1 MNREIEAVIV
11 AAGFSSRAGAFKMEL
26 DLDGKTVIE
35 RCVEAMSPFCS
46 RIIVVGGYKIEKLET
61 ILKKYPQVEIVLNR
75 RFAEGMFTS
84 VKEGVRQVR
93 GEKFFFSPGDYPLIS
108 GEVCRKLLTEKG
120 EILIPIFQGHKGHP
134 VLFSAGMAEELLE
147 APDSSNLRDF
157 IRRKG
162 YQTVVVEDE
171 GILMDLDTPDDYE
184 QILKRARARSRGG
197 VLMSC
202 EINVPIQKVDHQ
214 EKVTGQA
221 AYIGDIKFPGML
233 YAKTLRS
240 QKARAWIKA
249 IHKPQLPEG
258 YFIVDSSDIPGQNRV
273 KIVIHDQPFF
283 AEDKVNYIGEPI
295 LLVVGPEKQTIL
307 EILAQI
313 QVDYQEIPAILTM
326 EDAENPD
333 LKPIFEDKR
342 YFADYHI
349 SKGHPEACFEED
361 QYIFEEEFETGY
373 QEQLYIEP
381 QGVTAVYENNQITV
395 YGSIQCPYY
404 VRDALMQAFG
414 WGSERVR
421 VVQTT
426 VGGAFGGKEDYPSL
440 IGGQVAVAAYKTGKP
455 VQLIFDRSE
464 DLEVTTKRHPCIIRL
479 KAVVDKDYRIT
490 ALEADIRYNAGA
502 YCGLS
507 NVVLQ
512 RGMFN
517 IAGVYQI
524 PNMKVRGRSVVTNTV
539 PNGAYRGFGAPQ
551 AIFAIEMMMEIIA
564 GKLGMEVLELKIK
577 HLVQKGQLTT
587 TSGTFRQEI
596 KLPELIETVE
606 QLSSYRQKRREFGN
620 GKEKVLR
627 GIGMS
632 LFLHGCGFTGSGE
645 RDFIKAQ
652 VKLRR
657 SPDGKVEILAANTD
671 MGQGLKTTFRKI
683 VASSLALPVESII
696 YQNPDTTR
704 VPNSGPTVASRT
716 VMIVGKLLEQA
727 ALKMKQRWNEPGEIE
742 IIENYRHPKD
752 MQWDD
757 ATFRGDAY
765 PAFSWGVNAVEVEV
779 DPLTLEINLKGI
791 WSAYDVGKAIDDRII
806 RGQIEGGILQG
817 LGYGSLEKMECRQ
830 GKLQQRSVT
839 DYIIPTAMDGVKMEH
854 RLIDNPYADGPF
866 GAKGA
871 GELTLIGGA
880 PALAAAVSNALGV
893 PLHRLPITPE
903 YLMEVL
909 KNGKTN

>member
-1 MNREIEAVIV
+1 
-11 AAGFSSRAGAFKMEL
+11 
-26 DLDGKTVIE
+26 
-35 RCVEAMSPFCS
+35 MS
-46 RIIVVGGYKIEKLET
+46 
-61 ILKKYPQVEIVLNR
+61 
-75 RFAEGMFTS
+75 A
-84 VKEGVRQVR
+84 
-93 GEKFFFSPGDYPLIS
+93 
-108 GEVCRKLLTEKG
+108 
-120 EILIPIFQGHKGHP
+120 
-134 VLFSAGMAEELLE
+134 
-147 APDSSNLRDF
+147 
-157 IRRKG
+157 
-162 YQTVVVEDE
+162 
-171 GILMDLDTPDDYE
+171 
-184 QILKRARARSRGG
+184 
-197 VLMSC
+197 
-202 EINVPIQKVDHQ
+202 EINVPVQKVDHR
-214 EKVTGQA
+214 EKVTGES
-221 AYIGDIKFPGML
+221 AYVGDIKFPGML

-258 YFIVDSSDIPGQNRV
+258 YFIIDSSDIPGQNRV
-273 KIVIHDQPFF
+273 KIVINDQPFF
-283 AEDKVNYIGEPI
+283 AEKRVNYIGEPI
-295 LLVVGPEKQTIL
+295 LLVVGPDKQTIL

-313 QVDYQEIPAILTM
+313 RVDYQEIPAILTID
-326 EDAENPD
+326 DAENPD
-333 LKPIFEDKR
+333 LEPIFEDKK

-349 SKGHPEACFEED
+349 VKGNPEEGFARG
-361 QYIFEEEFETGY
+361 QYFFEEEFETGY
-373 QEQLYIEP
+373 QEQLYLEP
-381 QGVTAVYENNQITV
+381 QGVIGVYENNQITV
-395 YGSIQCPYY
+395 YGAIQCPYY

-426 VGGAFGGKEDYPSL
+426 LGGAFGGKEDYPSL

-464 DLEVTTKRHPCIIRL
+464 DLEVTTKRHPSVIRL
-479 KAVVDKDYRIT
+479 KTAVDENLKIT
-490 ALEADIRYNAGA
+490 ALEADVRYNAGA

-524 PNMKVRGRSVVTNTV
+524 PNIKVHGKTVATNTV
-539 PNGAYRGFGAPQ
+539 PNGAFRGFGAPQ
-551 AIFAIEMMMEIIA
+551 AIFAIEMMMDIIA
-564 GKLGMEVLELKIK
+564 QKLGIDPLEFKMN

-587 TSGTFRQEI
+587 TSGTFRQEV
-596 KLPELIETVE
+596 KLPELIEAVD
-606 QLSSYRQKRREFGN
+606 QLSLYRQKRREFGSR
-620 GKEKVLR
+620 KEKPLR

-652 VKLRR
+652 VKLRKLQ
-657 SPDGKVEILAANTD
+657 DGTVEILAANTD

-683 VASSLALPVESII
+683 VANTLELPIESII

-727 ALKMKQRWNEPGEIE
+727 ALKLKQRWNEPGEVE
-742 IIENYRHPKD
+742 IVENYRHPVD

-757 ATFRGDAY
+757 ATFTGDAY

-779 DPLTLEINLKGI
+779 DPLTLEIEIKGV
-791 WSAYDVGKAIDDRII
+791 WSAYDVGKAIDDRIM

-839 DYIIPTAMDGVKMEH
+839 DYIIPTAMDCVKMEH
-854 RLIDNPYADGPF
+854 RLIDNPYIDGPF

-880 PALAAAVSNALGV
+880 PALASAISNALGI
-893 PLHRLPITPE
+893 PIHRLPITPE
-903 YLMEVL
+903 YLMEVV
-909 KNGKTN
+909 KNGKAD